1 MEKQASTDG
10 DFGSEAQG
18 VTRYFVVGVWVG
30 LEVFWR
36 LKGFRRGSAENIG
49 AALHYISFHCVTLP
63 QIQKKKGRKEVVR
76 RDVVLGAGFGGLGF
90 VRLCEGLGGK
100 GNCELTMMAVPVEE
114 AVAALAT
121 FSLEVG

>member
-1 MEKQASTDG
+1 M
-10 DFGSEAQG
+10 
-18 VTRYFVVGVWVG
+18 VVGVWVG

-36 LKGFRRGSAENIG
+36 PKGSRRGSAENIG

-76 RDVVLGAGFGGLGF
+76 RDVVLGAGFGGVDF
-90 VRLCEGLGGK
+90 VRLVCEGLGGK
-100 GNCELTMMAVPVEE
+100 GDCELTMMAVPVEE

>member
-1 MEKQASTDG
+1 M
-10 DFGSEAQG
+10 
-18 VTRYFVVGVWVG
+18 WVG
-30 LEVFWR
+30 LEVCWR
-36 LKGFRRGSAENIG
+36 PKGSRRGSAENIG

-90 VRLCEGLGGK
+90 VRLVCEGLGGK
-100 GNCELTMMAVPVEE
+100 GDCELTMMAVPVEE